1 MYQDQQQDLP
11 YFDEAGN
18 EFVRE
23 INRQDAYI
31 NRGGRLTAA
40 QMIKYENR
48 VAMLAE
54 RLNLILEAVKED
66 PDALRDY
73 LESIEQTRKMGT
85 LPRKVYQLFHDKRNK
100 IDEHQGSERDRDRN
114 RVVSAGVREER
125 SNLTDLSVNDL
136 LDLYQKRSISRE
148 ILFHEFRKRE
158 NAGMKLQRMDADLW
172 GRYRG
177 WVAEQRRRRQM
188 RNE

>member
-1 MYQDQQQDLP
+1 MYQDQHQELP

-31 NRGGRLTAA
+31 KRGGRLTAA
-40 QMIKYENR
+40 QMIKYDNR

-54 RLNLILEAVKED
+54 RLNLILEAVNED
-66 PDALRDY
+66 PEALKDY
-73 LESIEQTRKMGT
+73 LESIEQNRRLGT
-85 LPRKVYQLFHDKRNK
+85 LPLEVYQLFQDKQSK
-100 IDEHQGSERDRDRN
+100 KDELHGSERDRDRN
-114 RVVSAGVREER
+114 RVVSAGMREER
-125 SNLTDLSVNDL
+125 SNLTDMSIADL
-136 LDLYQKRSISRE
+136 LDLYQKRTISRE
-148 ILFHEFRKRE
+148 VLFQELRKRE

-177 WVAEQRRRRQM
+177 WVAEQRRRRQT
-188 RNE
+188 RP

>member
-23 INRQDAYI
+23 INKQDAYI
-31 NRGGRLTAA
+31 KRGGRLTAA

-54 RLNLILEAVKED
+54 RLNLILEAVQED

-73 LESIEQTRKMGT
+73 LESIEQTRRLGS
-85 LPRKVYQLFHDKRNK
+85 LPKKVYQLFHDKRNK
-100 IDEHQGSERDRDRN
+100 TDEHHGSERDRDRN

-125 SNLTDLSVNDL
+125 SNLTDMSIPDL
-136 LDLYQKRSISRE
+136 LDSYEKGGITRE
-148 ILFHEFRKRE
+148 ILFQEFRKRE
-158 NAGMKLQRMDADLW
+158 NAGMKLQRMDSDLW

-188 RNE
+188 RS

>member
-1 MYQDQQQDLP
+1 MYQDQEELP

-23 INRQDAYI
+23 INRQDAFLK
-31 NRGGRLTAA
+31 RGGRLSAA

-54 RLNLILEAVKED
+54 RLNLIFDAVKED
-66 PDALRDY
+66 PDSVRDY
-73 LESIEQTRKMGT
+73 LESIEQNRRLGL
-85 LPRKVYQLFHDKRNK
+85 LPRKVYQRFQEKLNK
-100 IDEHQGSERDRDRN
+100 TEEESHHSERDRDRY
-114 RVVSAGVREER
+114 RVVSAGVREEK
-125 SNLTDLSVNDL
+125 SNLTDMPVPEL

-148 ILFHEFRKRE
+148 ILFQEFRKRE
-158 NAGMKLQRMDADLW
+158 NAGIKLQRMDADLW
-172 GRYRG
+172 GRYRS

-188 RNE
+188 RS

>member
-1 MYQDQQQDLP
+1 LP

-18 EFVRE
+18 DFVRE

-31 NRGGRLTAA
+31 KRGGSLTAS

-54 RLNLILEAVKED
+54 RLNLILDAVKDD

-73 LESIEQTRKMGT
+73 LESIEQTRRKGA
-85 LPRKVYQLFHDKRNK
+85 LPWKVYQLFHDKRTK
-100 IDEHQGSERDRDRN
+100 GDEPHGSERDRDRN

-125 SNLTDLSVNDL
+125 SNLTDLSISDL
-136 LDLYQKRSISRE
+136 LGLYEKRSISRE
-148 ILFHEFRKRE
+148 VLFQEFRKRE

-188 RNE
+188 RP